1 MSTVNYDHSFDTPQ
15 VDVSRAIAGSRRQAP
30 RSLHRISEVRQQQGV
45 SLRSVSRRMDM
56 TVQEIREQEDSVT
69 DLRISDLLK
78 WQEVLDVPLADLLV
92 DADGP
97 LSDPVSRRAG
107 MLRLMKTA
115 KAIQEAAQDR
125 SVVRLATMLVEQLVQ
140 MMPELAD
147 VSAWHSVGQR
157 RTQDEMG
164 KIVERTIPESFFNDS
179 TR

>member
-1 MSTVNYDHSFDTPQ
+1 MSTVNYEHSFDTPR
-15 VDVSRAIAGSRRQAP
+15 VDLSQAIAGGRRQAS
-30 RSLHRISEVRQQQGV
+30 RCLHRISEVRQQQGV

-56 TVQEIREQEDSVT
+56 TVQEIREQEDSSA

-78 WQEVLDVPLADLLV
+78 WQEVLEVPLADLLV

-125 SVVRLATMLVEQLVQ
+125 SVVRLATM
-140 MMPELAD
+140 
-147 VSAWHSVGQR
+147 
-157 RTQDEMG
+157 
-164 KIVERTIPESFFNDS
+164 
-179 TR
+179 